1 MKTTRRTDTYT
12 NSSGALAGARMM
24 AFDLAVARARRDDTL
39 EDDDMMLTDILE
51 ALTSESVEP
60 RRR

>member
-1 MKTTRRTDTYT
+1 
-12 NSSGALAGARMM
+12 MM